1 MLSGQNYWLSPPQ
14 LSCVPSS
21 GGYELKHRPVRAF
34 THWRSSSRKKFEPVP
49 PNRTRTPELKRAAD
63 IGSIAAGNFGWARL
77 DPEQAGQPRCSVSQA
92 GAAKGAG
99 QGTRIASA
107 SG

>member
-1 MLSGQNYWLSPPQ
+1 
-14 LSCVPSS
+14 VPSS
-21 GGYELKHRPVRAF
+21 GGYELKHRRGACVHPLA
-34 THWRSSSRKKFEPVP
+34 SRKKFEPVP